1 MNKLHRTKA
10 LCGIMAALCL
20 GSCISTTNE
29 LDLNKDISFDMQIGS
44 NGVKIP
50 LGSLKKIY
58 VDSLVNKS
66 KDSVLVAL
74 EDGLF
79 GFSKDGEIKKVNVD
93 INDVKITSLL
103 RTLIPSQ
110 PILKLLHRMIF
121 HLTFL
126 RIQPR
131 PLLRSVPSICRKSM
145 KNCPS
150 LIFP

>member
-1 MNKLHRTKA
+1 
-10 LCGIMAALCL
+10 MAALCL

-93 INDVKITSLL
+93 INDVNINIPAPDIDPITTDFEAPTQDDLSFD
-103 RTLIPSQ
+103 IPSDSTTTT
-110 PILKLLHRMIF
+110 LKI
-121 HLTFL
+121 
-126 RIQPR
+126 
-131 PLLRSVPSICRKSM
+131 SSINLSEINDKLPKFDIP
-145 KNCPS
+145 KNAELPTE
-150 LIFP
+150 I

>member
-66 KDSVLVAL
+66 KDSVLPL
-74 EDGLF
+74 G
-79 GFSKDGEIKKVNVD
+79 
-93 INDVKITSLL
+93 
-103 RTLIPSQ
+103 RPSMFTCS
-110 PILKLLHRMIF
+110 R
-121 HLTFL
+121 
-126 RIQPR
+126 
-131 PLLRSVPSICRKSM
+131 LRSSRV
-145 KNCPS
+145 
-150 LIFP
+150 